1 MIYLVSE
8 AGARKLAMQSGNYTE
23 EQKELLRELLDSGAI
38 LTGSVI
44 RERFGLNSP
53 IYVDLRENLYAR
65 PELLWKVGREFA
77 NAIWE
82 MSRLNPVGQYVVGIP
97 DTATPLALATAFY
110 AWQQRTRPPITYAML
125 RKEAKTYPGL
135 PPRYWIGNRDP
146 AGEYNLIDDVVAS
159 GLTKRTA
166 AARMRREGI
175 RLSRI
180 IVLFDRQQGDG
191 LLGEG
196 FELHGIFK
204 VPEVLDFYL
213 SENRISPEDHQKIV
227 DFLCHRRFDSTAIV
241 K

>member
-1 MIYLVSE
+1 
-8 AGARKLAMQSGNYTE
+8 MQSGNYTE
-23 EQKELLRELLDSGAI
+23 EQRALLRELLDGGAI

-65 PELLWKVGREFA
+65 PELFWKVAREFA
-77 NAIWE
+77 NAICE
-82 MSRLNPVGQYVVGIP
+82 LSRVNPVRQYVVGIP
-97 DTATPLALATAFY
+97 DTATPLALATAMY
-110 AWQQRTRPPITYAML
+110 SWQQRTNPPITYAML

-135 PPRYWIGNRDP
+135 PPRYWIGSRDP
-146 AGEYNLIDDVVAS
+146 EGEYNLIDDVVAS

-166 AARMRREGI
+166 AARMGREGI
-175 RLSRI
+175 HLRRI

-191 LLGEG
+191 LLGDG

-213 SENRISPEDHQKIV
+213 SENRISPEDHHNILN
-227 DFLCHRRFDSTAIV
+227 FLRHSRFDSTASI